1 MTSRTLCETA
11 VVRRFVA
18 VVAFTTLM
26 LVAICPAGALDLGE
40 WVPGLRLTPF
50 LSERFEYETNVFQVP
65 SHSRDDL
72 IIKTIPGLLLEYGS
86 GANWMSLGYR
96 AEILTFLTLTNQDA
110 VHHIFLGQ
118 FHYEFARLILD
129 LRNNFVKTTD
139 PPGTEL
145 TGRIESTTNTLT
157 PEVVYR
163 LTERFSLSGNA
174 SWIHVRFPTIPQLD
188 REEYLAGASVYWK
201 FLPKTDLR
209 VNYSYGRKEFE
220 SDTIRDVSR
229 HVIEAT
235 IRGDLTAK
243 LSSTFRIGFED
254 RQPTRDNPELKGYR
268 GLIAGGD
275 WTYRPTERLTLQL
288 LTDRSVHE
296 SIFANALYY
305 VQTMATLVGAHT
317 FGPKV
322 TVNARVTGG
331 VNEYPVKSP
340 VDLLNPAGRNKFR
353 SDTII
358 GWGGGVT
365 YDIQRWLR
373 VGLDFIH
380 IDRESN
386 FDLFDFKDDKVA
398 ATVTLQF

>member
-1 MTSRTLCETA
+1 MTSRTMYETTA
-11 VVRRFVA
+11 ARRVVA
-18 VVAFTTLM
+18 VAAFATMM
-26 LVAICPAGALDLGE
+26 LLAIGPAGALDLGE

-50 LSERFEYETNVFQVP
+50 LSERFEYESNVFQVP
-65 SHSRDDL
+65 SHAKDDL

-86 GANWMSLGYR
+86 GPNWMSLGYR
-96 AEILTFLTLTNQDA
+96 AEILTFLTLTNQDF
-110 VHHIFLGQ
+110 VHHVFLGQ
-118 FHYEFARLILD
+118 FHYELARLILD
-129 LRNNFVKTTD
+129 LRDNFVRTTD

-157 PEVVYR
+157 PDVVYR
-163 LTERFSLSGNA
+163 LSERFSIGGNA
-174 SWIHVRFPTIPQLD
+174 SWIHIRFPTIPQLD

-201 FLPKTDLR
+201 FLPKTELR
-209 VNYSYGRKEFE
+209 LNYNYARKEFE

-229 HVIEAT
+229 HVVELAV
-235 IRGDLTAK
+235 RGDLTAK

-254 RQPTRDNPELKGYR
+254 RQATHDNPAVKGYR

-275 WTYRPTERLTLQL
+275 WTYRPTERLTIQL

-305 VQTMATLVGAHT
+305 VQTMATLIAAQT

-322 TVNARVTGG
+322 TVNGRVTGG

-353 SDTII
+353 NDTII
-358 GWGGGVT
+358 GWGGGAT

-380 IDRESN
+380 IDRDSN
-386 FDLFDFKDDKVA
+386 FNLFNFKDDKVA